1 VLLTVRLL
9 NGVIMRQWNSW
20 GDSQT
25 KMAINA
31 KASQFLQNLLGKSS
45 ALSDA
50 TLAQVMAKVPVSR
63 LPAHPLIAT
72 DAETRVRHARGQSL
86 PDWLALRSGDIPV
99 FPDGVAL
106 PKNSQQVAELL
117 SLAKTHNWVVI
128 AYGGGTSV
136 VGHINPVADERPILT
151 LSLANLNAL
160 LHLDEASQLATIGA
174 GANGP
179 QVEAL
184 LKPHGYTLGHYPQSF
199 ELSTLGGW
207 IASRSSGQQSLHY
220 GRIEQLFAGG
230 RIETL
235 AGTLDIPTM
244 PASSAGPDIREIIM
258 GSEGRFGVITE
269 ATVRITRCPEQ
280 EVFCVYFVPDWA
292 KAKSAVREL
301 VQQKIPLSMV
311 RLSNSEETRT
321 QLTLAGHALAIAGL
335 EKVLNWRGAGEGKC
349 MLTIGFTGSQQRIK
363 FAQAEVNRILK
374 EFDTVATGQVLGKRW
389 LQNRFKAPYLREAL
403 WQLGYAVDTLETAVD
418 WQKVTPYMTD
428 VEQALRNALSH
439 EQETVLAFSHLSHIY
454 GQGSSIY
461 TTYVYRVAANYQQ
474 TLARWQKLKADASQ
488 MIVKHG
494 GTISH
499 QHGVGQDHAPY
510 LEAEKGVLG
519 MATLHALA
527 KHFDGEARLNP
538 HKLLPD

>member
-1 VLLTVRLL
+1 
-9 NGVIMRQWNSW
+9 MRQWNSW

-25 KMAINA
+25 KMAVNA
-31 KASQFLQNLLGKSS
+31 KASQFLANLLGQASP
-45 ALSDA
+45 LVDA
-50 TLAQVMAKVPVSR
+50 TLADVMAKVPTSR
-63 LPAHPLIAT
+63 LPQHPLIAI
-72 DAETRVRHARGQSL
+72 DAENRVRHARGQSL
-86 PDWLALRSGDIPV
+86 SDWLAWRSGNIPV
-99 FPDGVAL
+99 FPDGVAF
-106 PKNSQQVAELL
+106 PNNSQQVAELL
-117 SLAKTHNWVVI
+117 ALAKSQNWVVI
-128 AYGGGTSV
+128 PYGGGTSV

-151 LSLANLNAL
+151 LSLAKLNTL
-160 LHLDEASQLATIGA
+160 IHLDESSQLATIGA

-220 GRIEQLFAGG
+220 GRIEQIFAGG

-235 AGTLDIPTM
+235 AGTLDIPTI

-269 ATVRITRCPEQ
+269 ATVRITRLPEK

-292 KAKSAVREL
+292 KAKAAVREL

-311 RLSNSEETRT
+311 RLSNGEETRT
-321 QLTLAGHALAIAGL
+321 QLVLAGHTLAIAGL

-349 MLTIGFTGSQQRIK
+349 MLTIGFTGSPQRIK
-363 FAQAEVNRILK
+363 FSQTEVTRILK

-403 WQLGYAVDTLETAVD
+403 WKLGYAVDTLETAVD

-428 VEQALRNALSH
+428 VEQSLRNALVD
-439 EQETVLAFSHLSHIY
+439 ENETVLAFSHLSHVY

-461 TTYVYRVAANYQQ
+461 TTYVYRVANTYEG
-474 TLARWQKLKADASQ
+474 TFARWQKLKADASK

-519 MATLHALA
+519 MDALYALA
-527 KHFDGEARLNP
+527 THFDSDKRLNP
-538 HKLLPD
+538 HKLLQD